1 VALAPERLATN
12 SPLPSLLAKLSSA
25 GDGRGEVRITKLVV
39 VRLRALQNWSSGPRW
54 VACTLRQ
61 ATGKAMGKVMV
72 PSPEP
77 QLAAKPRW
85 MIQPLGSCW

>member
-1 VALAPERLATN
+1 LAL
-12 SPLPSLLAKLSSA
+12 
-25 GDGRGEVRITKLVV
+25 DEVRMVKPVV
-39 VRLRALQNWSSGPRW
+39 LRSRALQNWLSGPRW
-54 VACTLRQ
+54 VAWTLRQ

-77 QLAAKPRW
+77 QLAAKPHW